1 MNNLSEMNLY
11 QKIIEVRKVASGFSK
26 DTEGFGYKYV
36 SGNQILSKIKE
47 KMNEVGLILQPSAKV
62 GEHQLFCYT
71 NSKGLEK
78 VDIQVWGGM
87 AYTWINADNPEERET
102 VNWAY
107 YGQQDDISK
116 SFGSALTYSERYFLL
131 KYFGLPTDEDD
142 PDGKDTT
149 GKQQAKPTMKA
160 LSDAQIKRLFNL
172 GQAAGYQK
180 VAVIDQIQKKFKKDP
195 DQLTKLEYDQ
205 VCNGYEAKANEGK

>member
-1 MNNLSEMNLY
+1 MNLY
-11 QKIIEVRKVASGFSK
+11 QKIIEVRKVANGFSK
-26 DTEGFGYKYV
+26 DTKGYGYDYV
-36 SGNQILSKIKE
+36 SGNQILNKIKD
-47 KMNEVGLILQPSAKV
+47 KMNEVGLILQPSAQV

-71 NSKGLEK
+71 NSKGQDK
-78 VDIQVWGGM
+78 VDIQVWGSM
-87 AYTWINADNPEERET
+87 AYTWINAENPEERE
-102 VNWAY
+102 VVSWAY

-149 GKQQAKPTMKA
+149 GKKTKGTKT
-160 LSDAQIKRLFNL
+160 LSDAQIKRLFAL
-172 GQAAGYQK
+172 GKAAGYQS
-180 VAVIDQIQKKFKKDP
+180 VSVIDQIQKKFKKEP

-205 VCNGYEAKANEGK
+205 VCKGYEAKANENKQHCNK

>member
-1 MNNLSEMNLY
+1 MNLY

-26 DTEGFGYKYV
+26 DTKGFGYEYV
-36 SGNQILSKIKE
+36 SGNQILNKIKD
-47 KMNEVGLILQPSAKV
+47 KMNEVGLILQPSAQV

-71 NSKGLEK
+71 NAKGQEK
-78 VDIQVWGGM
+78 VDIQVWGDM
-87 AYTWINADNPEERET
+87 AYTWINAENPEEREI
-102 VNWAY
+102 VSWAY

-142 PDGKDTT
+142 PDGKDTS
-149 GKQQAKPTMKA
+149 GKTKPQSTTKA
-160 LSDAQIKRLFNL
+160 LSEAQIKRLFAL

-180 VAVIDQIQKKFKKDP
+180 VAVIDQIQKKFKKEP

-205 VCNGYEAKANEGK
+205 VCKGYEAKANEGK

>member
-1 MNNLSEMNLY
+1 MNLY
-11 QKIIEVRKVASGFSK
+11 QKIIEVRKVANGFSK
-26 DTEGFGYKYV
+26 DTKGYGYDYV
-36 SGNQILSKIKE
+36 SGNQILNKIKD
-47 KMNEVGLILQPSAKV
+47 KMNEVGLILQPSAQV

-71 NSKGLEK
+71 NSKGQDK
-78 VDIQVWGGM
+78 VDIQVWGDM
-87 AYTWINADNPEERET
+87 SYTWINADNPEERE
-102 VNWAY
+102 VVSWAY

-149 GKQQAKPTMKA
+149 GKKTKSQSTTKA
-160 LSDAQIKRLFNL
+160 LTEAQIKRLFAL
-172 GQAAGYQK
+172 GKAAGYQS
-180 VAVIDQIQKKFKKDP
+180 VSVIDQIQKKFKKEP

-205 VCNGYEAKANEGK
+205 VCKGYEAKANENK

>member
-1 MNNLSEMNLY
+1 MNLY
-11 QKIIEVRKVASGFSK
+11 QKIIEVRKIANGFTK
-26 DTEGFGYKYV
+26 DTKGYGYDYV
-36 SGNQILSKIKE
+36 SGNQILNKIKD
-47 KMNEVGLILQPSAKV
+47 KMNEVGLILQPSAQV

-71 NSKGLEK
+71 NSKGQEK
-78 VDIQVWGGM
+78 VDIQVWGNM
-87 AYTWINADNPEERET
+87 SYTWINAENPEERE
-102 VNWAY
+102 VVSWAY

-149 GKQQAKPTMKA
+149 GKKTKGTKA
-160 LSDAQIKRLFNL
+160 LSEAQIKRLFAL
-172 GQAAGYQK
+172 GKAAGYQS
-180 VAVIDQIQKKFKKDP
+180 VSVIDQIQKKFKKEP

-205 VCNGYEAKANEGK
+205 VCKGYEAKANENK

>member
-1 MNNLSEMNLY
+1 MNLY
-11 QKIIEVRKVASGFSK
+11 QKIIEVRKVADGFTK
-26 DTEGFGYKYV
+26 DTKGYGYDYV
-36 SGNQILSKIKE
+36 SGNQILNKIKD
-47 KMNEVGLILQPSAKV
+47 KMNEVGLILQPSAQV

-71 NSKGLEK
+71 NSKGQEK
-78 VDIQVWGGM
+78 VDIQVWGNM
-87 AYTWINADNPEERET
+87 SYTWINAENPEERE
-102 VNWAY
+102 VVSWAY

-149 GKQQAKPTMKA
+149 GKKTKGTKV
-160 LSDAQIKRLFNL
+160 LSEAQIKRLFAL
-172 GQAAGYQK
+172 GKAAGYQS
-180 VAVIDQIQKKFKKDP
+180 VSVIDQIQKKFKKEP

-205 VCNGYEAKANEGK
+205 VCKGYEAKANENK

>member
-1 MNNLSEMNLY
+1 MNLY
-11 QKIIEVRKVASGFSK
+11 QKIIEVRKVANGFTK
-26 DTEGFGYKYV
+26 DAEGYGYDYV
-36 SGNQILSKIKE
+36 SGNQILNKIKD
-47 KMNEVGLILQPSAKV
+47 KMNEVGLILQPSAQV

-71 NSKGLEK
+71 NSKGQEK
-78 VDIQVWGGM
+78 VDIQVWGSM
-87 AYTWINADNPEERET
+87 TYTWINAEKPEEREI

-149 GKQQAKPTMKA
+149 GKKTKGAKA
-160 LSDAQIKRLFNL
+160 LSEAQIKRLFAL
-172 GQAAGYQK
+172 GKAAGYQS
-180 VAVIDQIQKKFKKDP
+180 VSVIDQIQKKFKKEP

-205 VCNGYEAKANEGK
+205 VCKGYEAKANENKQHCNNS